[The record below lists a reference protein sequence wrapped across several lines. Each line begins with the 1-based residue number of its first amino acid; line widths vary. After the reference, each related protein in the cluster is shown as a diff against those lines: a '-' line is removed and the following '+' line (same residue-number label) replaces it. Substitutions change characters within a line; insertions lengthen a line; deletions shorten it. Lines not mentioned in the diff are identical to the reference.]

1 MAGKAASER
10 ISEVLDMLEDE
21 ARDIFIRLL
30 REEPLPLGELRDE
43 VAAYLLRLER
53 EADLDEAID
62 LDMAEAIARSLRG
75 LLDHVADEGDEE
87 AHRLVHAA
95 VRYFILE
102 EDAED
107 DLASLI
113 GFDDD
118 AEVVT
123 EVAEA
128 LDRPDLAIDTD

>member
-1 MAGKAASER
+1 MADKGASGR
-10 ISEVLDMLEDE
+10 IAEVLDMLEDE
-21 ARDIFIRLL
+21 AHDIFAQLV
-30 REEPLPLGELRDE
+30 EEPPLPLGELRDE
-43 VAAYLLRLER
+43 VAAYMIRLER
-53 EADLDEAID
+53 EADEDDAID
-62 LDMAEAIARSLRG
+62 LDMAEAIAESLRG
-75 LLDHVADEGDEE
+75 LLEHVAEEGDED